1 MLGRENDFVRKVGPR
16 ETVGEL
22 VGLVC
27 RPRGHRGFDFHYALD
42 VPLLLG
48 VPPGCENPCEFA
60 VLASISYPFRK
71 DSMPT
76 EEQVYEALSGVLD
89 PEIGKPITELDMV
102 RSVTIAEGR
111 VLVEV
116 LLTVPGCPMKDRITR
131 DVTEALRPVEG
142 VTDVQVHLGVM
153 TEEQRQTMV
162 TR

>member
-1 MLGRENDFVRKVGPR
+1 MGPR

-42 VPLLLG
+42 VPSLLG
-48 VPPGCENPCEFA
+48 VPEGCENPREVA
-60 VLASISYPFRK
+60 VLASTSYPFRK

-76 EEQVYEALSGVLD
+76 EEQVYAALSGVLD

-116 LLTVPGCPMKDRITR
+116 LLTVPGCPLKDRITR
-131 DVTEALRPVEG
+131 EVTAAVEPLEG
-142 VTDVQVHLGVM
+142 VRAVQVHLGVM
-153 TEEQRQTMV
+153 TEEQRQALV
-162 TR
+162 TRLRAGQPQGQ